1 MRTGLQSTEG
11 SSGTARYIQD
21 VKDQQ
26 EMLATR
32 VEQSKHTLRKELR
45 DFRKTMVTKYASLVN
60 NLHAVESRQT

>member
-11 SSGTARYIQD
+11 SGGTARYIQD

-32 VEQSKHTLRKELR
+32 VEKSKLTLRVELR

-60 NLHAVESRQT
+60 NLHAVESR